1 MSAARLRGI
10 SATVKVKRRNY
21 HAIVCFVTRMNY
33 YQILGVSRDASDEEI
48 KKAYRKLVFEH
59 HPDRNPHNKDSEARI
74 RDINA
79 AYEILGDSDTR
90 KSYDRLSW
98 GDEPRA
104 AAADPGI
111 ILKEMEQKLFDEG
124 RKELFALLIRDVKRV
139 KGELAIIRERTVA
152 EQGYDSFLESV
163 VAARA
168 AEIMG
173 DFVTEGMEQRERR
186 LIEVATEMLV
196 SQGLAKR
203 GDEGGIRS
211 LRSRLEEQFH
221 TGRIHGVA
229 SALELFYER
238 R

>member
-1 MSAARLRGI
+1 MARR
-10 SATVKVKRRNY
+10 
-21 HAIVCFVTRMNY
+21 NY

-59 HPDRNPHNKDSEARI
+59 HPDRNPHRKDADERI
-74 RDINA
+74 KEINV
-79 AYEILGDSDTR
+79 AYEIIGDPEKRRT
-90 KSYDRLSW
+90 YDRLSW

-104 AAADPGI
+104 TAADPGI
-111 ILKEMEQKLFDEG
+111 LLKEMEQKLFDEG
-124 RKELFALLIRDVKRV
+124 RKELFALLMKDVKLV
-139 KGELAIIRERTVA
+139 KSELAIIRERTVA

-168 AEIMG
+168 AEIMS
-173 DFVTEGMEQRERR
+173 DFVTEDMDRRKRR
-186 LIEVATEMLV
+186 LIDVATEMLV

-203 GDEGGIRS
+203 SDEGGIRA
-211 LRSRLEEQFH
+211 LRSRLEESFH
-221 TGRIHGVA
+221 KGRIHGIA